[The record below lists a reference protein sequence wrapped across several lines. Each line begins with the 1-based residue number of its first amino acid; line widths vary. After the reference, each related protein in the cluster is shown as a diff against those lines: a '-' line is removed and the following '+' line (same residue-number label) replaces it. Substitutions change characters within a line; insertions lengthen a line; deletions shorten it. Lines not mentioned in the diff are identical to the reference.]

1 VRIVTTPFSFEGKED
16 NFSGQEKI
24 M

>member
-16 NFSGQEKI
+16 NLNGQKKI